1 VDDPCPSLK
10 FMRPGRNLNSHT
22 NVFVVLL
29 GDEHEASAYSFEQ
42 SLLEQFFIGRHRC
55 EFVLCVNL

>member
-1 VDDPCPSLK
+1 
-10 FMRPGRNLNSHT
+10 MRPGRNLNSHT